1 MNQLL
6 ERGIVASKNLLRYA
20 IDLANP
26 DKDFLSY
33 DELQPVAEPLP
44 YPNRSG
50 FYETISGK

>member
-26 DKDFLSY
+26 NKDFLSY
-33 DELQPVAEPLP
+33 DELKRVERFAESILTEAGV
-44 YPNRSG
+44 YFTN
-50 FYETISGK
+50 